1 LNASAGGRGALKA
14 LFHSLRP
21 VQWTKNLFVLAPL
34 LFGKAV
40 TEAGPAVRTFAAAAS
55 FCGIASALYL
65 LNDVRDRE
73 ADRAHPVKRSRP
85 IASGALSM
93 STALAASAVLG
104 VLSFALLAAAAPD
117 AVVWAALYALLIFL
131 YSFGLKSVALF
142 DVFVIAAGFVLRV
155 LAGSAAA
162 EVAASR
168 WLLLC
173 TFFLALFLAL
183 SKRRGEL
190 VEHGVAGRESLR
202 GVPAGLFESLENVTL
217 GMTIVCYSLYT
228 VSPETVAWFR
238 TDHLLVSVPV
248 VVFGMFRWRLLE
260 TQGKG
265 EDTTRSLLTDPGLL
279 VTIAVWAALCAAVIY
294 FPGSPPR

>member
-1 LNASAGGRGALKA
+1 MERSFPLLRA
-14 LFHSLRP
+14 LRP
-21 VQWTKNLFVLAPL
+21 AQWTKNLFVLAPL
-34 LFGKAV
+34 LFGKTV
-40 TEAGPAVRTFAAAAS
+40 TESGPALRTLAAAVS

-85 IASGALSM
+85 IASGALSS
-93 STALAASAVLG
+93 STALSASAALG
-104 VLSFALLAAAAPD
+104 VLSFALLAAAAPGALGWT
-117 AVVWAALYALLIFL
+117 AVYALLISL
-131 YSFGLKSVALF
+131 YSFGLKSVALV
-142 DVFVIAAGFVLRV
+142 DVFIVAAGFVLRV
-155 LAGSAAA
+155 LAGSSAAG
-162 EVAASR
+162 VRASH

-190 VEHGVAGRESLR
+190 AEHGAVGRESLR
-202 GVPAGLFESLENVTL
+202 GVPVGLFESLENVTL

-238 TDHLLVSVPV
+238 TDGLLVSVPV

-260 TQGKG
+260 TRGRG
-265 EDTTRSLLTDPGLL
+265 EDTTKSLLTDPGLL
-279 VTIAVWAALCAAVIY
+279 ATIAVWAALCAAVIY
-294 FPGSPPR
+294 FPGPPFR

>member
-1 LNASAGGRGALKA
+1 
-14 LFHSLRP
+14 
-21 VQWTKNLFVLAPL
+21 
-34 LFGKAV
+34 LFGRAA
-40 TEAGPAVRTFAAAAS
+40 TEAGPVLRTFAAAVS

-73 ADRAHPVKRSRP
+73 EDREHPVKRRRP
-85 IASGALSM
+85 IASGDISPP
-93 STALAASAVLG
+93 TALAASALLG
-104 VLSFALLAAAAPD
+104 VLSFALLAAASP
-117 AVVWAALYALLIFL
+117 AALLWAGIYAGLTVL
-131 YSFGLKSVALF
+131 YSFGLKSVTLF

-162 EVAASR
+162 GVTASH

-190 VEHGVAGRESLR
+190 TQHGAAGRESLR
-202 GVPAGLFESLENVTL
+202 GVPVSLFESLENVTL

-228 VSPETVAWFR
+228 VSAETVAWFK
-238 TDHLLVSVPV
+238 TDGLLVTVPV

-265 EDTTRSLLTDPGLL
+265 EDTTKSLLTDPGLL
-279 VTIAVWAALCAAVIY
+279 ATIAVWAALCAAVIY
-294 FPGSPPR
+294 LPGLSRR